1 MNVLALLSDSLLS
14 TLRSVLRNDHRVV
27 VPPGRDL
34 LAAVRSTAVDV
45 LVLEPS
51 AVAPADWQT
60 LTDFLAHAGTPTVVV
75 YTTTT
80 QPAMRATV
88 ELARLGVRHIV
99 LKGYDDTPRNLRALF
114 DALATEFWVSTL
126 HARLEPHWAR
136 LPANVAEAITF
147 LFRLP
152 ARVRDV
158 AALADV
164 AGVSPRTL
172 HRQLRRAGIAS
183 AKRLVLAAR
192 VEWAHALLRGGH
204 LRVGEVAARLGY
216 PTVRRFRRE
225 TQLVTGL
232 PPAALRRTLA
242 ADGLVA
248 VLHARLVEPA
258 PPDDDET
265 GDDAPEDT
273 AGDKVTARS

>member
-27 VPPGRDL
+27 VPPAGDDL
-34 LAAVRSTAVDV
+34 LAAARAAGADV

-51 AVAPADWQT
+51 AIAPADWAT
-60 LTDFLAHAGTPTVVV
+60 LTDFLARAGTPTVVV

-114 DALATEFWVSTL
+114 DALATEFWVSSL
-126 HARLEPHWAR
+126 YGRLAPHWAL
-136 LPANVAEAITF
+136 LPTNVVEAVTY

-152 ARVRDV
+152 ARVHDV

-172 HRQLRRAGIAS
+172 HRQLRRAGITS

-192 VEWAHALLRGGH
+192 VEWAHALLRGGQ

-216 PTVRRFRRE
+216 PTARRFRRE

-232 PPAALRRTLA
+232 PPAALRRALA
-242 ADGLVA
+242 SDGLIA
-248 VLHARLVEPA
+248 VLYARLVERAPTDDGPTLDGGAAAPA
-258 PPDDDET
+258 
-265 GDDAPEDT
+265 G
-273 AGDKVTARS
+273 